1 MSAVRGHA
9 LPSLAVLATIAVWS
23 SPTVTVSQDLRS
35 TRDMAALPPAEA
47 DRVVRRDLLSILTPI
62 KHRLGGGIMIR
73 IDDVALAGVR
83 PYGTE
88 FSGLCRSDTLV
99 LKYAPVEG
107 RSGLRDQPL
116 QPYGFEASARFHAV
130 RVPALPAKDYR
141 REDYIWSS
149 ECDRLGEDA
158 GWFQAEDAAEAATG
172 VNFLKAA
179 IDAVGAGKI
188 EPISCERLAAEHRA
202 CRDIVL
208 SEGDIRK
215 ITSVARCA
223 AGAGA
228 ACYRIETAGYIWL
241 EIVGTAA
248 GDDSIEPG
256 AVTSI
261 KLGYFIV
268 VT

>member
-1 MSAVRGHA
+1 MSAIRSHA
-9 LPSLAVLATIAVWS
+9 LPPLALLLTAIVAWS
-23 SPTVTVSQDLRS
+23 SPTVTISQDLRS
-35 TRDMAALPPAEA
+35 TRDMAALAPAAA
-47 DRVVRRDLLSILTPI
+47 DRVVRGDLLSVLTPI
-62 KHRLGGGIMIR
+62 RHRLGGGMLIR
-73 IDDVALAGVR
+73 MDDVALSAR

-116 QPYGFEASARFHAV
+116 QPYGFEASASFHAV
-130 RVPALPAKDYR
+130 RVPAPPADDYR

-149 ECDRLGEDA
+149 ECDHLGEDA
-158 GWFQAEDAAEAATG
+158 GWFRAKDAAEAAAG

-179 IDAVGAGKI
+179 TDAVRTGKL
-188 EPISCERLAAEHRA
+188 EPTSCELTVNEHRA
-202 CRDIVL
+202 CRDVIL
-208 SEGDIRK
+208 SEGEIGK
-215 ITSVARCA
+215 INSVARCD

-228 ACYRIETAGYIWL
+228 ECYRIETAGYIWL
-241 EIVGTAA
+241 EIVGAVA
-248 GDDSIEPG
+248 GDNALAPN

-261 KLGYFIV
+261 KEGYFIV